1 MSDSEAFL
9 HTHEG
14 SKIIM
19 ILRAESLNQT
29 LLWDYNKIIMSHKN
43 AFQDFYYYD
52 LQCMLVNQIFKN
64 KEILHMWG
72 DYHPSFL
79 LTTEQ

>member
-43 AFQDFYYYD
+43 AF
-52 LQCMLVNQIFKN
+52 
-64 KEILHMWG
+64 
-72 DYHPSFL
+72 
-79 LTTEQ
+79 